1 MIGLKAG
8 LIVCWLFFCLVA
20 TIGLC
25 ALAWK
30 RGWVRRPLA
39 RYRKKVPTFEEAFEQ
54 ALKEQLAHERLL
66 AGHQVHFWH
75 QQRERA
81 VMQRIEKKMG
91 KVASPTMLAFVRQKL
106 LQVEVVNLSP
116 HKPKR

>member
-1 MIGLKAG
+1 MREYAEILVGLAICAAFTLG
-8 LIVCWLFFCLVA
+8 IYTPDLV
-20 TIGLC
+20 
-25 ALAWK
+25 K
-30 RGWVRRPLA
+30 RFVKRPLS
-39 RYRKKVPTFEEAFEQ
+39 RYRKKVPTFEEAFEA
-54 ALKEQLAHERLL
+54 ALKEQLDHERHL
-66 AGHQVHFWH
+66 AKTNVHYWT

-81 VMQRIEKKMG
+81 VMQRIEQKMG